1 MTVQSESNAN
11 PYRLPRTVVPREYR
25 LRIRP
30 NLDEA
35 RFDGTV
41 EIDVDIVEG
50 VSSFA
55 LNAIELVLQ
64 PATVRAGVA
73 TLVSGA
79 PDMDETFETATFTFD
94 EPLPT
99 GPATIT
105 LAFSGILN
113 DQLRGFY
120 KSTFEDTEG
129 VTHVI
134 ATTQLAA
141 TDARRAFPCWDDPAT
156 KASFQVT
163 LVVPERLAAYANTR
177 ELSSTSLGD
186 GTREVVF
193 APSMVMSSYLV
204 AFVVGPFEASPATSV
219 AGTSLRVIYP
229 IGKGHLID
237 WATEAAVHA
246 LEFFTDYFAIAYP
259 GDKIDLI
266 AIPDFAAGA
275 MENLGLVTFRET
287 ELLIDPTSASVPELE
302 RVALVVNHELAHMWF
317 GDLVTMDWWEGIWLN
332 EAFATFMESICTDHF
347 RPEWQ
352 KWVRFNTSREAAF
365 TVDAQHSTRPIEYK
379 VVSPDE
385 CMGMFDVLTY
395 IKGCS
400 VLRMLE
406 QYLGATTFRDGI
418 RDYLNR
424 HAYANAVTNDLWT
437 ALEAASGQ
445 PVGEVMDTWI
455 LQGGFP
461 LVRVEGT
468 TVIQEPFSYLPATG
482 PSAIGQTWKVPLLLR
497 PLDGGAVTKQLLVD
511 TTSTLETS
519 GAVVVN
525 GGGWG
530 FFRTAYGAPQLHELS
545 ARLGELDALERAVL
559 LSDTW
564 ASILVGHSSFSDI
577 FMLALGLR
585 DFDEPSAWSVMTHA
599 FDLAD
604 RIVDE
609 PGREVLA
616 RVVQKLCAPVF
627 ARLGWEPREGESSQ
641 AGELRA
647 IIISALGHQG
657 RDADII
663 AEATRRFD
671 EELVTGDL
679 ADAIVT
685 ITMSQGRSGDVTIC
699 HERQRAAATPQEE
712 QRYLFAPASSNDPSV
727 ILTTVE
733 RAFSEVRTQDALY
746 LIGAL
751 MRSRVA
757 GERVWRYVTSRQDEA
772 LEKFPQMGIAQMMSG
787 IITFVR
793 DPAFAAEVRRFHES
807 KPFPVGQQQV
817 QQMLDLMDV
826 NGAVTQRNI
835 GTLTDELETFATK

>member
-1 MTVQSESNAN
+1 MTDQSESNAN
-11 PYRLPRTVVPREYR
+11 PYRLPRTVVPRAYR

-30 NLDEA
+30 HLDEA

-41 EIDVDIVEG
+41 DIDVDIVEG
-50 VSSFA
+50 VSSFTV
-55 LNAIELVLQ
+55 NAIELALQ
-64 PATVRAGVA
+64 PATVRAGAA
-73 TLVSGA
+73 TFVSGA
-79 PDMDETFETATFTFD
+79 PDTDETYETATFTFD
-94 EPLPT
+94 DPLPT
-99 GPATIT
+99 GPAT
-105 LAFSGILN
+105 LSMAFSGILN

-120 KSTFEDTEG
+120 KSTFVDTEG

-156 KASFQVT
+156 KSSFQVT

-177 ELSSTSLGD
+177 ELSSTSLPD

-193 APSMVMSSYLV
+193 APSMIMSSYLV

-229 IGKGHLID
+229 VGKGHLVD

-246 LEFFTDYFAIAYP
+246 LEFFTDYFAIPYP

-287 ELLIDPTSASVPELE
+287 ELLIDPVSASVPELE

-468 TVIQEPFSYLPATG
+468 TVIQEPFSYLPTTG

-511 TTSTLETS
+511 AASTLEAS

-530 FFRTAYGAPQLHELS
+530 FFRTAYSAPQLQELS

-559 LSDTW
+559 FSDTW

-577 FMLALGLR
+577 FTLALGLQ
-585 DFDEPSAWSVMTHA
+585 DLDEPSAWSVMAHA

-609 PGREVLA
+609 PGREALA
-616 RVVQKLCAPVF
+616 HVVQKLCAPVF

-647 IIISALGHQG
+647 IAISALGHHG

-663 AEATRRFD
+663 AEAIRRFD
-671 EELVTGDL
+671 AELVTGDL

-685 ITMSQGRSGDVTIC
+685 ITMGQGRSGDVAIC
-699 HERQRAAATPQEE
+699 QERERAAATPQEE
-712 QRYLFAPASSNDPSV
+712 QRYLFAPASSDDPAV
-727 ILTTVE
+727 IMTTVE

-746 LIGAL
+746 LIGGL

-757 GERVWRYVTSRQDEA
+757 GERVWRYVTARQDEA

-787 IITFVR
+787 VITFVR
-793 DPAFAAEVRRFHES
+793 DPAFAAEVRTFHES

-826 NGAVTQRNI
+826 NVAVTQRNV
-835 GTLTDELETFATK
+835 GTLTDELEAFATR

>member
-1 MTVQSESNAN
+1 MTVQSESSAN
-11 PYRLPRTVVPREYR
+11 PYRLPRTLVPREYR

-30 NLDEA
+30 HLDQA
-35 RFDGTV
+35 RFDGVV
-41 EIDVDIVEG
+41 EIEVDIIEG

-64 PATVRAGVA
+64 PATVRAGAV
-73 TLVSGA
+73 TSVSGV

-94 EPLPT
+94 DALPI

-120 KSTFEDTEG
+120 KSTFDDTEG
-129 VTHVI
+129 VTHII

-163 LVVPERLAAYANTR
+163 LVVPERLAAFANTR
-177 ELSSTSLGD
+177 ELSSTPLGD

-193 APSMVMSSYLV
+193 APSMIMSSYLV
-204 AFVVGPFEASPATSV
+204 AFVVGPFEASPVTSV

-229 IGKGHLID
+229 IGKGHLVD

-246 LEFFTDYFAIAYP
+246 LEFFTDYFAIPYP
-259 GDKIDLI
+259 GDKVDLI

-287 ELLIDPTSASVPELE
+287 ELLIDPASASVPELE

-332 EAFATFMESICTDHF
+332 EAFATFMESICTDDF
-347 RPEWQ
+347 RPEWH
-352 KWVRFNTSREAAF
+352 KWVRFNTSREVAF

-418 RDYLNR
+418 RAYLNR
-424 HAYANAVTNDLWT
+424 HAYANAVTKDLWS

-445 PVGEVMDTWI
+445 PVGEIMDTWI

-461 LVRVEGT
+461 LVHVDGA
-468 TVIQEPFSYLPATG
+468 TVTQEPFSYLPAAG
-482 PSAIGQTWKVPLLLR
+482 PSAIGRQWKIPLLVR
-497 PLDGGAVTKQLLVD
+497 PLDGGAVSKQLLD
-511 TTSTLETS
+511 DRTLTLSTS
-519 GAVVVN
+519 GAAVVN

-530 FFRTAYGAPQLHELS
+530 FFRTAYAAAQLQELS
-545 ARLGELDALERAVL
+545 ARLDELDALERAVL
-559 LSDTW
+559 FSDTW
-564 ASILVGHSSFSDI
+564 ASILEGHSAFSDL
-577 FMLALGLR
+577 FTLALGLR
-585 DFDEPSAWSVMTHA
+585 DLDEPSAWSVMMHA
-599 FDLAD
+599 FDLVD

-609 PGREVLA
+609 RGREALA
-616 RVVQKLCAPVF
+616 EVVQKLCAPVF

-647 IIISALGHQG
+647 IVISALGHQG
-657 RDADII
+657 RDAGII

-671 EELVTGDL
+671 AGLVIGDL
-679 ADAIVT
+679 ADAIVA
-685 ITMSQGRSGDVTIC
+685 ITMGQGRPGDVMIC
-699 HERQRAAATPQEE
+699 QERERAAATPQEE
-712 QRYLFAPASSNDPSV
+712 QRYLFAPASSNDPAV
-727 ILTTVE
+727 ILATAE
-733 RAFSEVRTQDALY
+733 RAFREVRTQDALY

-751 MRSRVA
+751 MRSRLA
-757 GERVWRYVTSRQDEA
+757 GERVWRYVTDRQDEA
-772 LEKFPQMGIAQMMSG
+772 LEKFPQMGIAQIMSG
-787 IITFVR
+787 VITFVQR
-793 DPAFAAEVRRFHES
+793 PEFAAEVRAFHES

-826 NGAVTQRNI
+826 NVAVTQRNI
-835 GTLTDELETFATK
+835 GTLNDELEAFAAR